1 MMNIEILNNRK
12 FSASGEFSLKAYQ
25 NVHSNLLDLLV
36 REAIQNGVDAG
47 DALGG
52 PGRRVT
58 MRFNIGKF
66 DRGRFNAF
74 FEGVSETLDKR
85 FIEDSYDYISIADKS
100 TTGLTGNPRDPKSN
114 FYKLLYSIGRNDK
127 SADAGGSMGL
137 GKTVYNRTSE
147 IGMAVYYSRIQLDN
161 GNYEE
166 RLAACMMERD
176 SEKPIIPSYSD
187 PDDPDSD
194 NTPLGI
200 ALWGR
205 LQKRNTTLPC
215 IDPSEIKQFLEIFNI
230 EPYCNTETGT
240 IVIIPYI
247 DKGKL
252 LLATPENNM
261 PAFHYDIEKYIRMSV
276 QRWYYPRL
284 QNKTFRNGE
293 GKYLRVI
300 INRRELEYQDMHPLF
315 QLGQSLYNRAAVNA
329 DSYEDFISDHNIDS
343 EVLDIKPNK
352 VGLVGKLAYAKVK
365 PEILDDGPI
374 PITPYQLQLLDV
386 PEDRTDNPPIL
397 SFCRKPGMIINR
409 VYEGSWLTG
418 SKNSSPEE
426 YIIAIFV
433 LNSSLI
439 LPNEMSLEE
448 YVRSK
453 ETGDHLTWED
463 ITDGY
468 ITKIQKG
475 VARKMA
481 GITAI
486 KRENDEP
493 KQASGLSRLL
503 AKELL
508 PTTGFGRGSSH
519 GHVAKPEPG
528 ASGGK
533 NVRYIIKSI
542 QYKKDK
548 VEITYGVTVRKSAQ
562 STPFGMKVMV
572 SSTESSI
579 KLEDWKEIISND
591 IPFEVENILVSINK
605 VDKEK
610 KNNTYIISKDNPSE
624 ETDLL
629 TCELIICNDI
639 FCGIKGDLESD
650 HDYEMDVTLTL
661 QMNSYETKP
670 LIQLI

>member
-12 FSASGEFSLKAYQ
+12 FAASGEFSLKAYQ

-52 PGRRVT
+52 PGKRVT

-66 DRGRFNAF
+66 NKSQFNGF
-74 FEGVSETLDKR
+74 FEGVTDTLNSR
-85 FIEDSYDYISIADKS
+85 YLEESYDYISIADKS

-127 SADAGGSMGL
+127 STDAGGCMGL

-147 IGMAVYYSRIQLDN
+147 IGMAVYYSRIRLDN

-166 RLAACMMERD
+166 RLAACMMERN
-176 SEKPIIPSYSD
+176 SETPIIPLYSD

-205 LQKRNTTLPC
+205 LQRRNTTLPC
-215 IDPSEIKQFLEIFNI
+215 IDQNEIRSFLEIFNI
-230 EPYCNTETGT
+230 EPYTNSETGT

-252 LLATPENNM
+252 LPASPEDNK
-261 PAFHYDIEKYIRMSV
+261 PAFHYDIDKYIRLSV

-284 QNKTFRNGE
+284 QNRAFRNGN

-300 INRRELEYQDMHPLF
+300 VNGRELEYQDIHPLF

-329 DSYEDFISDHNIDS
+329 DSYEDFISYHNIDS
-343 EVLDIKPNK
+343 EVLDIKLNK

-374 PITPYQLQLLDV
+374 RITPYQLQLLDV
-386 PEDRTDNPPIL
+386 TDDRTDNPPIL

-418 SKNSSPEE
+418 AKNSSLEE
-426 YIIAIFV
+426 YVIAIFV

-486 KRENDEP
+486 RKENDEP

-508 PTTGFGRGSSH
+508 PTTGFGRVSSH
-519 GHVAKPEPG
+519 GHVDRPEPG

-533 NVRYIIKSI
+533 NVRYKINSI
-542 QYKKDK
+542 QYDK
-548 VEITYGVTVRKSAQ
+548 EIIEITYKVTIKKTDK
-562 STPFGMKVMV
+562 STPFGMRVLV
-572 SSTESSI
+572 STTDSSI
-579 KLEDWKEIISND
+579 KLEDWKENISND
-591 IPFEVENILVSINK
+591 IPFVVEHVLISINK

-610 KNNTYIISKDNPSE
+610 RNNTYFISKDNPSE
-624 ETDLL
+624 KNELL
-629 TCELIICNDI
+629 TCELIKRNDI
-639 FCGIKGDLESD
+639 CCGIKGEAEPD
-650 HDYEMDVTLTL
+650 HDYEVDVTLCL